1 MNKNTKNLT
10 FNVFV
15 CLLLVSA
22 LIWVV
27 SHFFHFGR
35 VEFTDNA
42 QVKQLIVPVNS
53 RIQGF
58 VKKIYFDEFQYVKR
72 GDTIATI
79 EDVEF
84 RFLLAQAEADYE
96 RASSGKEAMSATIN
110 TTTNNISVND
120 AAIQEASAF
129 MENAKKEFERYQKL
143 YEQES
148 VTKQEF
154 DAKKTD
160 YEAKKAR
167 YEQISRQKESSSLV
181 RKEQTKRLG
190 QNMAEIKLAEAA
202 LDLARL
208 NLSYTVILAPCDG
221 YTGRKNIQDGQL
233 IQPGQTIVDLVDEND
248 KWIMANF
255 KETQTCHI
263 AEGQEVEIEVDALPN
278 VTLQGRVR
286 AISKATGNSFSL
298 IPHDYSTGNFV
309 KVEQR
314 IPIRIDFSGN
324 DDVEALKRVSAGM
337 NVECTVKY

>member
-1 MNKNTKNLT
+1 MNKNTKKLT
-10 FNVFV
+10 FNILV
-15 CLLLVSA
+15 CLLLAGA
-22 LIWVV
+22 LLWVA

-58 VKKIYFDEFQYVKR
+58 VKKIYFTEFQYVKK
-72 GDTIATI
+72 GDTLATI
-79 EDVEF
+79 EDMEF
-84 RFLLAQAEADYE
+84 RFRLAQAEADYD
-96 RASSGKEAMSATIN
+96 RATSGKEVMSATIN

-120 AAIQEASAF
+120 AAIQEASAL
-129 MENAKKEFERYQKL
+129 MENARKEYERYEKL
-143 YEQES
+143 YAQES

-167 YEQISRQKESSSLV
+167 FDQINRQKESSSLV

-190 QNMAEIKLAEAA
+190 QNEAEIKLADAA
-202 LDLARL
+202 LELARL

-221 YTGRKNIQDGQL
+221 YTGRKNIQEGQL

-248 KWIMANF
+248 KWIVANF
-255 KETQTCHI
+255 KETQTHHI
-263 AEGQEVEIEVDALPN
+263 AEGQDVEIEVDALPG
-278 VTLQGRVR
+278 VTFQGKVQ

-314 IPIRIDFSGN
+314 IPIRIDFSDQN
-324 DDVEALKRVSAGM
+324 DVEALKRVSAGM
-337 NVECTVKY
+337 NAECTVKY